1 MYKSTLELFGNIFID
16 KSILLTDLTEIL
28 RLYTNV

>member
-1 MYKSTLELFGNIFID
+1 MYKSTQELFGNIFID